1 MKLRAEDERSEGE
14 PSTSLCSTPG
24 TLYVRGLVAL
34 RWRAGSLVDVDRGR
48 SPGSRSPSRRSRFR
62 HSVPASSA
70 VAGCGSYLLRTCRLI
85 GMRSCT
91 RQYGA
96 LTAVRYVAFFRSKI
110 FHKFLLRSGIRV
122 VGTYSIETK
131 STRRSRRRR
140 SESESES
147 RNSYRVVN
155 LSDFGRIQSRYE
167 KRETRGVASPEPL
180 QRGVGGLN
188 SIMKII
194 Y

>member
-91 RQYGA
+91 PVHTARSDRCTVQLYGPS
-96 LTAVRYVAFFRSKI
+96 TVRCTDTRRYVAFFRSNI
-110 FHKFLLRSGIRV
+110 PYIS
-122 VGTYSIETK
+122 SIETK
-131 STRRSRRRR
+131 STRRCRAAPIGI
-140 SESESES
+140 
-147 RNSYRVVN
+147 RV
-155 LSDFGRIQSRYE
+155 GI
-167 KRETRGVASPEPL
+167 
-180 QRGVGGLN
+180 
-188 SIMKII
+188 
-194 Y
+194 